1 MNLIGEILDFTSEHP
16 FLTML
21 IIVVLFFGGCG
32 VAVKVHIVSSTTKL
46 MPY

>member
-1 MNLIGEILDFTSEHP
+1 MKVLDEILKFTEEHP

-21 IIVVLFFGGCG
+21 IFVVLFFGGCG
-32 VAVKVHIVSSTTKL
+32 VAVKVHIISSSTKL